1 MKTHEHLRNAV
12 GDYCLCESKDILI
25 RLINE
30 LRYSNLFIPSRK
42 VDGKLVFD
50 IYGDGEA
57 SLTPI
62 FTDMDEVAKFY
73 GDDDIKVFSNSFEL
87 YRNILNT
94 SDIEGYILNPAS
106 ENYILT
112 KEFILAITDI
122 PKTTYVSPD
131 PYAPETLK
139 LLSDDDNQG
148 LERAV
153 EIWKGSRDYEV
164 LFEAMSDSTIM
175 VMMTSQNDLSSFF
188 TDGIL
193 DMRITGPVASMHV
206 DEIGGKYAAIFS
218 SKEKMGKVETRK
230 HRYAQV
236 INLSMLVNY
245 VLFEDMDGII
255 LNPSSDDVLISRQML
270 LNYSLGFEKYADDE
284 RLSDSIY
291 YIFEL

>member
-30 LRYSNLFIPSRK
+30 LRYSNLIIPSRRI
-42 VDGKLVFD
+42 DGKLVFD
-50 IYGDGEA
+50 MYGDGEA
-57 SLTPI
+57 SLTPL
-62 FTDMDEVAKFY
+62 FTDLDEVSKFY
-73 GDDDIKVFSNSFEL
+73 GDEKIEVFSNSFEL

-106 ENYILT
+106 ENYILG

-122 PKTTYVSPD
+122 PKTVYVSSD
-131 PYAPETLK
+131 PYSPEALK

-153 EIWKGSRDYEV
+153 EIWKGSRDYEA
-164 LFEAMSDSTIM
+164 LFEAMSDSTLM

-188 TDGIL
+188 TNAIL
-193 DMRITGPVASMHV
+193 DMRLTGPVASMHV
-206 DEIGGKYAAIFS
+206 DEVGGRYAAIFS
-218 SKEKMGKVETRK
+218 SKERMRHVETTR

-245 VLFEDMDGII
+245 VLAEDMDGII